1 MDIIV
6 CLKQVP
12 HPEHFS
18 KVTFDPVRGTKIR
31 EGIPAVINPPDRN
44 ALEEALRLREAH
56 GGTVTVLSMG
66 RPQTR
71 ESLEEALATGAD
83 RAIHLCDR
91 AFSGADTLATAAT
104 LAAGIR
110 KLGRFDL
117 ILCGAESMVGATG
130 QVGPQLAE
138 LLDIPQVTLVEAIES
153 SDGGKLV
160 VRRALEHGYMRVMVS
175 LPALITVTRELNTPR
190 LPSVLGIIEAA
201 SKQTLTWGCAELGI
215 TPDAVGLEGSP
226 TKVVSIFQRQ
236 AGQGRQ
242 GEVFTGPAPEAVRKA
257 VARLRELVEL

>member
-1 MDIIV
+1 MDIIA
-6 CLKQVP
+6 CMKQVP

-18 KVTFDPVRGTKIR
+18 EVTFDPVRGTKIR
-31 EGIPAVINPPDRN
+31 EGIPAVINPPDRS

-71 ESLEEALATGAD
+71 ESLEEALAMGAD
-83 RAIHLCDR
+83 RAIHLCDK

-104 LAAGIR
+104 LAAAVR

-138 LLDIPQVTLVEAIES
+138 LLDIPQVTLVKAIES
-153 SDGGKLV
+153 AGGGRLV
-160 VRRALEHGYMRVMVS
+160 VRRALERGYMRVMVS
-175 LPALITVTRELNTPR
+175 LPALLTVTRQINTPR
-190 LPSVLGIIEAA
+190 LPSIMGIMEAS
-201 SKQTLTWGCAELGI
+201 SKETLTWGCAELGI
-215 TPDAVGLEGSP
+215 MPDTVGLDGSP
-226 TKVVSIFQRQ
+226 TKVVSIWQRQ
-236 AGQGRQ
+236 AAHARQ
-242 GEVFTGPAPEAVRKA
+242 GEVFSGAASQAARKA
-257 VARLRELVEL
+257 VAKLRELVEL